1 MNLNFSRLEAITT
14 SKQEASSSSWHY
26 YLNER
31 QGGVSD
37 LDSHGQPNWVNIYC
51 KHQAKST
58 VADLCMIFFA
68 ECLCA

>member
-37 LDSHGQPNWVNIYC
+37 LVSQIG
-51 KHQAKST
+51 
-58 VADLCMIFFA
+58 
-68 ECLCA
+68 